1 MRRRA
6 ERTVRRSVSLPSRV
20 ARKVGAL
27 ARNVNKST
35 SRVIVEL
42 IETALDAQQ
51 RERERFFE
59 LTDRLTRSR
68 DRDEQKLLKEEL
80 ARMTFGN

>member
-1 MRRRA
+1 
-6 ERTVRRSVSLPSRV
+6 
-20 ARKVGAL
+20 VGAL